1 VDLSGRAARS
11 LSGGTGKITVVP
23 FRRGSAALSQH
34 RTENGGTVTDSTVI
48 KGGTLIDGTGRP
60 GVVADVRLAN
70 GRIDA
75 IGAGL
80 RGDVAVDA
88 SGMVV
93 APGFI
98 DIHTHYDA
106 QVFWDP
112 ALTPSC
118 FHGVTTVVAGNC
130 GFSLAP
136 THPAD
141 HDLLVHTLEKV
152 EDMDPATLTAGIPW
166 DFETFPEYLDAVRR
180 RGCALNFAAYIGHT
194 PLRIWVMGDD
204 ASQRE
209 ATPQEV
215 ARMAALVSEAMA
227 AGAAGFATS
236 FAPTH
241 LGADGR
247 PIPSRVASVAEIE
260 ALCAAV
266 AASGRGV
273 VAMNGGTNLG
283 FAQMYDMAA
292 RLGVPFT
299 YSALL
304 TTADQRHLKMVE
316 IHRQRRDAAPVWP
329 QVSCRPLSFSQT
341 LGDPFTLNTNP
352 VFAEL
357 SSGSVEQRRA
367 AYANATWRQRVR
379 DAWAAGK
386 GIVPRWETYDV
397 MESTAHPDFVGRK
410 FLDVAGPGDA
420 LDRLLAMALEE
431 PEPRDL
437 RVRAVM
443 ANDDVDGIRLLLNEE
458 GCTLGLSDAGAHVSQ
473 LCDAPMPTDLLGP
486 WVRDRGVLSLE
497 DAIRKLTSVQAG
509 LFGFDGRGVVRKG
522 AFADVVVF
530 DPATV
535 GPGPMRRVRDFP
547 AGSERL
553 TADQPPGMHH
563 VFVNGRH
570 LVRDGALVP
579 ETLDHRGGAVL
590 APAPRG

>member
-1 VDLSGRAARS
+1 M
-11 LSGGTGKITVVP
+11 GGAVAGSTV
-23 FRRGSAALSQH
+23 FK
-34 RTENGGTVTDSTVI
+34 GGTVV
-48 KGGTLIDGTGRP
+48 DGSGSP
-60 GVVADVRLAN
+60 GVAADVRLAD

-75 IGAGL
+75 IGTNL
-80 RGDVAVDA
+80 RGDTVIDA

-152 EDMDPATLTAGIPW
+152 EDMDPATLVAGIPW
-166 DFETFPEYLDAVRR
+166 DFETFPEYLDSVRR
-180 RGCALNFAAYIGHT
+180 RGCALNFSAYIGHT
-194 PLRIWVMGDD
+194 PLRIWVLGDE

-209 ATPQEV
+209 ATPDEV
-215 ARMAALVSEAMA
+215 ARMASLVSEAMA

-236 FAPTH
+236 FAVTH

-247 PIPSRVASVAEIE
+247 PIPSRVATADEIE
-260 ALCAAV
+260 TLCGAV

-273 VAMNGGTNLG
+273 VAMNGGANVG

-304 TTADQRHLKMVE
+304 TTADQRYLKLVD
-316 IHRQRRDAAPVWP
+316 IHRRRRNEASVWP

-357 SSGSVEQRRA
+357 SSGTVEQRRA
-367 AYANATWRQRVR
+367 AYADSAWRQRVR
-379 DAWAAGK
+379 EAWAEGK
-386 GIVPRWETYDV
+386 GLVPRWETYDV
-397 MESTAHPDFVGRK
+397 MDSVAHPELVGRR
-410 FLDVAGPGDA
+410 FIDAAGALEGDE
-420 LDRLLAMALEE
+420 LDRLLALALAEAE
-431 PEPRDL
+431 PGDL

-443 ANDDVDGIRLLLNEE
+443 ANDDPDGIRLLLNEE

-486 WVRDRGVLSLE
+486 WVRDRQVLSLE
-497 DAIRKLTSVQAG
+497 EAVRKLTSVQAR
-509 LFGFDGRGVVRKG
+509 LFGFEGRGVLAEG
-522 AFADVVVF
+522 AHADVVVF
-530 DPATV
+530 DAATV
-535 GPGPMRRVRDFP
+535 APGPLRRVRDFP
-547 AGSERL
+547 TGSERL

-563 VFVNGRH
+563 VFVNGRPV
-570 LVRDGALVP
+570 VRDGRLVDAALEDRP
-579 ETLDHRGGAVL
+579 GAVL
-590 APAPRG
+590 APSPRA